1 MEILLLCKFKSH
13 CAVWQIFTNVL
24 EEPTA
29 SIFYPEDGGS
39 RFL

>member
-1 MEILLLCKFKSH
+1 MKMKLSGIH
-13 CAVWQIFTNVL
+13 TNVL

-29 SIFYPEDGGS
+29 LIFYPEDGSS